1 MKIEIAD
8 LTLVPGIAV
17 VKLYNKGRSR
27 KETQTVL
34 DDEKNKG
41 KDPKKD
47 IMALKTVETK
57 VLYNIQPVEI
67 LSIGENT
74 HKYEIGDVVIM
85 DFRKVK
91 EFDLVKDVHSINV
104 YDILG
109 KVNLQ

>member
-17 VKLYNKGRSR
+17 VKLYKPR
-27 KETQTVL
+27 KYKKEQTAL

-41 KDPKKD
+41 KDPKRD
-47 IMALKTVETK
+47 IMALKTVQEEI
-57 VLYNIQPVEI
+57 LYNVQAVEI
-67 LSIGENT
+67 LNIGDNT
-74 HKYEIGDVVIM
+74 NKYEIGDIVIM
-85 DFRKVK
+85 DYRKVK
-91 EFDLVKDVHSINV
+91 EFDLVKGVNSINV